1 VWPWYWDVAWA
12 AIASMSRTV
21 DDARH
26 GDFAEPIG
34 GPGTID
40 LYWIPL
46 GAGARVVRLS
56 GSCYEL
62 LMAAVQRRPR
72 RDLFHSA
79 LIVTV
84 PEGRYSIEMT
94 PIPDRLGHQRGVV
107 AEGCVGSGWL
117 GRWRLFRYEIRCW
130 PDGLIPDLDA
140 AIGEPERLSSDD
152 RVAHSLLEV
161 LPSIPTPVWGRDA
174 MGAGE
179 MWNSNSVTSWA
190 LTRSGI
196 DLADVA
202 PPNGGRAPG
211 WDAGRAAARS
221 TISPR
226 SSSQRRNAQHGI
238 AT

>member
-1 VWPWYWDVAWA
+1 
-12 AIASMSRTV
+12 MSRTV

-196 DLADVA
+196 DLADLPEEQLPA
-202 PPNGGRAPG
+202 QK
-211 WDAGRAAARS
+211 RS
-221 TISPR
+221 TRNRNVDSRRMGGDPCEHGAWLR
-226 SSSQRRNAQHGI
+226 SLADSSSPLRRCSTRTFG
-238 AT
+238 